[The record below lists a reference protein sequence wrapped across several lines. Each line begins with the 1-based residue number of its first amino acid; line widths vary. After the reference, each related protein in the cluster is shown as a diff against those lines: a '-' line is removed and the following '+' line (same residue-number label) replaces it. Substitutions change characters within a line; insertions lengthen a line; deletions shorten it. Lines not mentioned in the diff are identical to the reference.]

1 MITAIGLYIAVMI
14 NGEQQEAVVQVYDTV
29 AECLVAEQQYT
40 KDIVVESGCFT
51 GVFKETS
58 TFKKN

>member
-1 MITAIGLYIAVMI
+1 MITAVALYIAVMI

-29 AECLVAEQQYT
+29 AECLEAEKLYT

-51 GVFKETS
+51 S